1 MTFCFAEPFNDRERK
16 DGKHTGVS
24 ENGERIFDVEV
35 NGEMVAQRLNMAEE
49 YGVQTAFTKTILIT
63 VSGGEGLDI
72 RFHSYEGQSVVNG
85 LKVLKLC

>member
-1 MTFCFAEPFNDRERK
+1 MK
-16 DGKHTGVS
+16 KHKNHGRVIGT
-24 ENGERIFDVEV
+24 GERIFDVEV

-63 VSGGEGLDI
+63 VSGGEGVDI

>member
-1 MTFCFAEPFNDRERK
+1 
-16 DGKHTGVS
+16 
-24 ENGERIFDVEV
+24 
-35 NGEMVAQRLNMAEE
+35 MVAQRLNMAEE